1 MDIKKIV
8 PTNWFSR
15 EESQTGNLPAQ
26 QEVSSFGSLA
36 RLHQEMDRLFENAFR
51 DFRLPSD
58 FSLPSVKLGHLFDN
72 VTLRPKVDVAST
84 DKEYTV
90 TFEIPGVDEEDV
102 KLELAHDGTL
112 TVKGEKRQE
121 KEQKDKNF
129 YRVERSYGSFQRTL
143 SLPEDADHES
153 MNASF
158 KNGVLTITCARKA
171 VAQAPTRRIEIRKAG

>member
-1 MDIKKIV
+1 MNIKKIV
-8 PTNWFSR
+8 PSNWFSR
-15 EESQTGNLPAQ
+15 EENHLPGQ
-26 QEVSSFGSLA
+26 QDASSFGSLA

-72 VTLRPKVDVAST
+72 VLRPKVDVAST

-90 TFEIPGVDEEDV
+90 TVEIPGVDENDV
-102 KLELAHDGTL
+102 KLELTQDGTL
-112 TVKGEKRQE
+112 TIEGEKRQE

-129 YRVERSYGSFQRTL
+129 HRVERSYGSFQRTL

-153 MNASF
+153 LNASF
-158 KNGVLTITCARKA
+158 KNGVLTITCARKT
-171 VAQAPTRRIEIRKAG
+171 VAEAPTRRIEIKKGA

>member
-1 MDIKKIV
+1 MHIKKIV
-8 PTNWFSR
+8 PSNWFSR
-15 EESQTGNLPAQ
+15 EENQTGNLPTQ
-26 QEVSSFGSLA
+26 QQAPSFGSLA

-58 FSLPSVKLGHLFDN
+58 FNLPSVKLGHLFDN
-72 VTLRPKVDVAST
+72 VLLRPKVDVAST

-112 TVKGEKRQE
+112 TVKGEKRQD

-143 SLPEDADHES
+143 SLPEDADQEKNS
-153 MNASF
+153 ASF

-171 VAQAPTRRIEIRKAG
+171 IAQIPTRRIEIRKAA

>member
-15 EESQTGNLPAQ
+15 EENQPGNLPAQ
-26 QEVSSFGSLA
+26 QEASSFGSLA

-72 VTLRPKVDVAST
+72 VSLRPKVDVAST

-121 KEQKDKNF
+121 KEQKDKSF

-143 SLPEDADHES
+143 SLPEDADHETI
-153 MNASF
+153 NASF

>member
-8 PTNWFSR
+8 PSNWFSR
-15 EESQTGNLPAQ
+15 EENQTGNLPAQ
-26 QEVSSFGSLA
+26 QEASSFGSLA
-36 RLHQEMDRLFENAFR
+36 RLHQEMDRLFDNAFR
-51 DFRLPSD
+51 D

-72 VTLRPKVDVAST
+72 ALLRPKVDVAST
-84 DKEYTV
+84 DKEYNITV
-90 TFEIPGVDEEDV
+90 EIPGVDENDV
-102 KLELAHDGTL
+102 KLELTQDGTL

-153 MNASF
+153 LNASF

-171 VAQAPTRRIEIRKAG
+171 VAQAPTRRIEIKKGA

>member
-15 EESQTGNLPAQ
+15 EENQIGNLTAQ
-26 QEVSSFGSLA
+26 QEAPSFGSLA

-58 FSLPSVKLGHLFDN
+58 FSLPSVKLGHLFEN
-72 VTLRPKVDVAST
+72 VLLRPKVDVAST
-84 DKEYTV
+84 DKEYTI
-90 TFEIPGVDEEDV
+90 TFEIPGVDEDDV

-121 KEQKDKNF
+121 KERKDKSF

-153 MNASF
+153 INASF

>member
-8 PTNWFSR
+8 PSNWFSH
-15 EESQTGNLPAQ
+15 EENQTGHLPAQ
-26 QEVSSFGSLA
+26 QEASSFGSLA

-51 DFRLPSD
+51 DFRLPTE
-58 FSLPSVKLGHLFDN
+58 FSLPSVRLSCLLDN
-72 VTLRPKVDVAST
+72 VLLRPKADIAST
-84 DKEYTV
+84 EREYTV
-90 TFEIPGVDEEDV
+90 TVEIPGVDEDDV
-102 KLELAHDGTL
+102 KLELTQDGTL

-121 KEQKDKNF
+121 KEQKDKSF

-153 MNASF
+153 VDASF

-171 VAQAPTRRIEIRKAG
+171 VAQAPTRRIEIRKAA

>member
-8 PTNWFSR
+8 PSNWFSR
-15 EESQTGNLPAQ
+15 EENQTENLPVQ
-26 QEVSSFGSLA
+26 QETSSFSSLA
-36 RLHQEMDRLFENAFR
+36 RLHQEMDRLFDSAFR
-51 DFRLPSD
+51 D

-72 VTLRPKVDVAST
+72 ALLRPKVDVAST

-90 TFEIPGVDEEDV
+90 TVEIPGVAEDDV
-102 KLELAHDGTL
+102 KLELTQGGTL

-143 SLPEDADHES
+143 SLPDDADHES
-153 MNASF
+153 LNASF
-158 KNGVLTITCARKA
+158 KNGVLTITCARKEA
-171 VAQAPTRRIEIRKAG
+171 AEEPTRRIEIKKGA